1 MRFRDVEN
9 IICNFCYHVGQDVSH
24 VAVFDPLVG
33 DFHEL
38 VPKISER

>member
-1 MRFRDVEN
+1 
-9 IICNFCYHVGQDVSH
+9 VGQDVSH

-33 DFHEL
+33 DFHQL